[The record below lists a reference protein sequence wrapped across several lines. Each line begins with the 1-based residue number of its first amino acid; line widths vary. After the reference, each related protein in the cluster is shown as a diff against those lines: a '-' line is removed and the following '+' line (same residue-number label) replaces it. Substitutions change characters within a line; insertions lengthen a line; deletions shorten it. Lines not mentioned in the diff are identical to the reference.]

1 MKKLLFILALAIS
14 ANTLAYDEASEHDEA
29 SEDEIYNS
37 KAIVLDKSHKEFTIQ
52 LPSNP
57 TTGYSWFIKDYDD
70 RLVEPTKHQFISPKN
85 EKVGAGGMETWT
97 FKATRAAFEVPHMTQ
112 ISFVYAQPWNLE
124 SVSDNVVTV
133 ITQ

>member
-1 MKKLLFILALAIS
+1 MKKLLFMLALTLS
-14 ANTLAYDEASEHDEA
+14 ANTFAHDEA
-29 SEDEIYNS
+29 SGHEEATEDEMYNS

-57 TTGYSWFIKDYDD
+57 TTGYSWFIKDYDE
-70 RLVEPTKHQFISPKN
+70 RLVEPTRHQFISPKK
-85 EKVGAGGMETWT
+85 ERIGAGGMETWT
-97 FKATRAAFEVPHMTQ
+97 FKATRAAFDVPHMTQ

-133 ITQ
+133 VTH